1 MQRNQERMF
10 GEAADTGLLDLAR
23 AFAFEYLQSV
33 PSRRAFPTRHALDA
47 LSGFQE
53 PMPESPTSG
62 EAVVTRL
69 SQLGGPAT
77 AVHTGGRYF
86 GFVNGGIIPAALAAK
101 WVADAW
107 DQNAALYLTSPV
119 ASQLEAV
126 CERWLRELFELPDTT
141 GVGFVSGTSTGTL
154 CGLAAGRNA
163 LLRRLG
169 WDVNKDGLFGAP
181 TLRVVLGAQAHA
193 TVGKALGILGLGR
206 ERIEVVPSDNEGRM
220 VLNGLMLDARTLV
233 VAQAGNVN
241 TGAFDDFSALNRIAR
256 EVGAW
261 VHVDG
266 AFGLWAHASRRYRHL
281 TRDVQGADSWSVDAH
296 KTLNAPYD
304 CGLVLCRV
312 KDDLVEAMQTS
323 ASYIVSTGDRDGM
336 HYTLDMSRRARS
348 IELWATMKS
357 LGRAG
362 IEELV
367 DDLCAN
373 AHRLAEGLR
382 RTGFRIL
389 NEVVFNQV
397 LISGDTPEETRGT
410 LAELQDGGEC
420 WCGGATWKN
429 EPAIRA
435 SVCSWRTTPADI
447 DVAIA
452 AFERARAAHRAL
464 KAA

>member
-1 MQRNQERMF
+1 
-10 GEAADTGLLDLAR
+10 
-23 AFAFEYLQSV
+23 
-33 PSRRAFPTRHALDA
+33 
-47 LSGFQE
+47 
-53 PMPESPTSG
+53 
-62 EAVVTRL
+62 
-69 SQLGGPAT
+69 
-77 AVHTGGRYF
+77 
-86 GFVNGGIIPAALAAK
+86 
-101 WVADAW
+101 
-107 DQNAALYLTSPV
+107 
-119 ASQLEAV
+119 
-126 CERWLRELFELPDTT
+126 
-141 GVGFVSGTSTGTL
+141 
-154 CGLAAGRNA
+154 
-163 LLRRLG
+163 
-169 WDVNKDGLFGAP
+169 
-181 TLRVVLGAQAHA
+181 
-193 TVGKALGILGLGR
+193 
-206 ERIEVVPSDNEGRM
+206 
-220 VLNGLMLDARTLV
+220 
-233 VAQAGNVN
+233 
-241 TGAFDDFSALNRIAR
+241 
-256 EVGAW
+256 
-261 VHVDG
+261 
-266 AFGLWAHASRRYRHL
+266 
-281 TRDVQGADSWSVDAH
+281 
-296 KTLNAPYD
+296 
-304 CGLVLCRV
+304 VLCRV